1 MSSLVWVL
9 EYAGQAIIRAVI
21 EMTVLLIV
29 TGIIISVILA
39 RVEQ

>member
-1 MSSLVWVL
+1 VSFLAWAL
-9 EYAGQAIIRAVI
+9 EYAGQAIIHAVI

-39 RVEQ
+39 RVEK